1 MSSKFYAESKP
12 RTNTWGS
19 TEAPVG
25 EIPLLDTEGNMG
37 KGDFQQ
43 AVTRRVDKLEKTH
56 ADFSMVFGETCDCT
70 HVYECLQRHLNEFH
84 L

>member
-1 MSSKFYAESKP
+1 
-12 RTNTWGS
+12 
-19 TEAPVG
+19 
-25 EIPLLDTEGNMG
+25 MG

-43 AVTRRVDKLEKTH
+43 AVTRRVNKLEKTR